1 MDPFLSYAPNIP
13 LMASKEVKPLPVSY
27 SVLYLG
33 VFLLFSWG
41 ILQFPSGWIEQL
53 TARISSDVFNIFG
66 VDSKWSLVNGF
77 SRLTMQGEKDLIS
90 VTIIKECTAIN
101 VFGVV
106 AGLIIPLRYS
116 SSWNKIRAIT
126 LSAAILFLMNISRI
140 MLTVYLTGYSVPPFS
155 WYFQNPTV
163 ETYHYPISFAYG
175 VIGVALLILI
185 VNKWVLPELG
195 DTLLGISM
203 TISDLPK
210 LIKNRKRVTD
220 PSSPSS
226 PSSPS
231 D

>member
-1 MDPFLSYAPNIP
+1 MAQVLGTRTTTDVTAGAGRKKDWTKKIAYAFPEVYPFTVFMDQLGVE
-13 LMASKEVKPLPVSY
+13 EVKDP
-27 SVLYLG
+27 
-33 VFLLFSWG
+33 
-41 ILQFPSGWIEQL
+41 E
-53 TARISSDVFNIFG
+53 FNSFYQDREG
-66 VDSKWSLVNGF
+66 TWLVVNGF
-77 SRLTMQGEKDLIS
+77 SRLTMQGEQDLIT

-116 SSWNKIRAIT
+116 SSWNKIKAIT
-126 LSAAILFLMNISRI
+126 LSGALLFMMNISRI

-195 DTLLGISM
+195 DTLLGISL
-203 TISDLPK
+203 TISDLPNM
-210 LIKNRKRVTD
+210 IKDRKETVG
-220 PSSPSS
+220 S
-226 PSSPS
+226 
-231 D
+231 